1 MAEAILRKAGGDSIR
16 VESAGSDPSGYVHP
30 LAVKAVSEMGL
41 TLSEGRSK
49 NLKEFLA
56 EQVETVITVCG
67 NADQACPDFPGQ
79 MRRYHW
85 GFDDPADAVGTEE
98 EQYAVFL
105 RVRNEIDRVFSAYG
119 LGRADEAA
127 RS

>member
-1 MAEAILRKAGGDSIR
+1 MAEAILQKAAGDVLR
-16 VESAGSDPSGYVHP
+16 VESAGSAPSGYVHP
-30 LAVKAVSEMGL
+30 LAVKAVSEIGL
-41 TLSEGRSK
+41 DLSEGRSK
-49 NLKEFLA
+49 NLDEFIN

-67 NADQACPDFPGQ
+67 NADQVCPVFPGQ
-79 MRRYHW
+79 VKRYHW
-85 GFDDPADAVGTEE
+85 GFDDPAHAEGTEE

-105 RVRNEIDRVFSAYG
+105 HVRNEIDRIFSAYG